1 MADELMLE
9 IVTPEKLAFSGKVE
23 EVTVPGSEGEFGVLR
38 GHASLLSSIQIGELS
53 YTKDNKRTSYAVDT
67 GYAEVLSSKVTIL
80 VEGAERSDM
89 IDKDLA
95 RKEKADAEARLVK
108 MAKED
113 QDYERI
119 KAAVTRADMRLRVA
133 EKG

>member
-1 MADELMLE
+1 
-9 IVTPEKLAFSGKVE
+9 
-23 EVTVPGSEGEFGVLR
+23 
-38 GHASLLSSIQIGELS
+38 
-53 YTKDNKRTSYAVDT
+53 
-67 GYAEVLSSKVTIL
+67 
-80 VEGAERSDM
+80 M

-95 RKEKADAEARLVK
+95 RKEKADAEGRLAK

-113 QDYERI
+113 QDYEKV